1 MMLMMMAGPEAGLQ
15 DQPQA
20 GAPRAGA
27 AGLGHGAGHESRP
40 GLVPKQVKRRKV
52 DASMLM

>member
-1 MMLMMMAGPEAGLQ
+1 MMTGPEAGLQ

-20 GAPRAGA
+20 REAREGA
-27 AGLGHGAGHESRP
+27 AGGRHRPGHEGGP

-52 DASMLM
+52 YASI

>member
-1 MMLMMMAGPEAGLQ
+1 MLMMTAGSEAGLQ

-20 GAPRAGA
+20 GETRAGA
-27 AGLGHGAGHESRP
+27 AGLGHGAGHEGRP

-52 DASMLM
+52 YASV